1 MVDGDLM
8 GTVDLLLVSLVEEG
22 IWAALVHKAVE
33 VTLAV
38 VGDGDNSK
46 EEEEDLE
53 VDLVEEEDIDV
64 DENKGGELELRRKT

>member
-1 MVDGDLM
+1 M

-53 VDLVEEEDIDV
+53 EDLEVDLVEEEDIDV